1 MKIKAKKSLGQNFL
15 IDNNII
21 KKITDV
27 TNILDNEILEVGPG
41 SGNLTEQILKKK
53 PKKFFV
59 IEKDKDLCTILRNK
73 FINRIEIINK
83 DILEVNENLISKNK
97 LIVF

>member
-41 SGNLTEQILKKK
+41 SGNLTEQILKKNQK
-53 PKKFFV
+53 NFLLSKKTKIFV
-59 IEKDKDLCTILRNK
+59 LFSEINLLIE
-73 FINRIEIINK
+73 
-83 DILEVNENLISKNK
+83 
-97 LIVF
+97 

>member
-1 MKIKAKKSLGQNFL
+1 VKIKAKKSLGQNFL

-53 PKKFFV
+53 NQKNFLLSKKTKIFV
-59 IEKDKDLCTILRNK
+59 LFSEINSLIE
-73 FINRIEIINK
+73 
-83 DILEVNENLISKNK
+83 
-97 LIVF
+97 